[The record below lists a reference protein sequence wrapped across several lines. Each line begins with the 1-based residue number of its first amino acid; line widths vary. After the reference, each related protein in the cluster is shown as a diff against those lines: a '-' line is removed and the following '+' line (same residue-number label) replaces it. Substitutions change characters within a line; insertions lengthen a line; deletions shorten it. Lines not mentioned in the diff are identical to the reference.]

1 MSTLGK
7 IWNSLT
13 TPFAENEEEAR
24 RERMTRA
31 IYTMVS
37 FGFLLMTI
45 IVPVYDLSVGEPT
58 YTVTIFILSIDGFLL
73 AGWIQILHRR
83 WRLSRYVLPIIF
95 LALNAL
101 TVFQVGLLTTAVLH
115 LVIAVVLTAMLFG
128 SRAQWVTVI
137 LGVILYLGTGWLAG
151 ERSFEVFFM
160 GGISV
165 GFALSGIAALQW
177 YASSLLDMS
186 FERLRQMETAARE
199 SAEKIRA
206 IFESITDGITI
217 TDLQGTITDL
227 NEATVHMHGFRS
239 RDELIGSSAFDLIAD
254 SEHPKAL
261 ENLGVTLRTGNSG
274 RQEYKFV
281 RKDGTQFDGE
291 LNAVLIKNEEAQP
304 VGFVALTRD
313 ITPDKRAEAEREQ
326 LIGEL
331 EAKNKELESFTYT
344 VSHDLKAPLITVA
357 GFLGYLQ
364 QDVLDRNTEKI
375 RVDIQHI
382 NQAVGKMQILL
393 DELLEL
399 SRIGRLVNL
408 PETVPLEDV
417 IREALEAV
425 RGRLEARGVTIR
437 IQPGLPAI
445 YGDRQRLVE
454 VVQNLVDNAA
464 KFMGAQPHPQI
475 EIGQC
480 SEAEGKP
487 GFYVR
492 DNGIGIAPEHHERIF
507 GLFNK
512 LESNTE
518 GTGIG
523 LAIVKRIVEVHGGR
537 IWVESEPGK
546 GSTFCFTFGKEPQA
560 PTTEATL

>member
-13 TPFAENEEEAR
+13 TSFAENEEEAR

-37 FGFLLMTI
+37 VGFLLMTI
-45 IVPVYDLSVGEPT
+45 VASVFESSVGEPT
-58 YTVTIFILSIDGFLL
+58 YSATLFMLSIDVFLF
-73 AGWIQILHRR
+73 AGWIQILRGR
-83 WRLSRYVLPIIF
+83 WRLSRYALPIIF
-95 LALNAL
+95 LALNAY
-101 TVFQVGLLTTAVLH
+101 TVIQVGLLTTAVLH
-115 LVIAVVLTAMLFG
+115 LVIAVVLTSMLFG
-128 SRAQWVTVI
+128 PRAQWVTVI
-137 LGVILYLGTGWLAG
+137 LGVILYLSTGWLAG
-151 ERSFEVFFM
+151 QREAEVFFM

-177 YASSLLDMS
+177 YASSLLDTS
-186 FERLRQMETAARE
+186 FERLRRAETGSRE
-199 SAEKIRA
+199 SAERTRA
-206 IFESITDGITI
+206 IFESMKDGITI
-217 TDLQGTITDL
+217 TDLQGTIVDL
-227 NEATVHMHGFRS
+227 NEAAVHMHGFENRE
-239 RDELIGSSAFDLIAD
+239 ELIGTSALDFITV
-254 SEHPKAL
+254 SEHAKAL
-261 ENLGVTLRTGNSG
+261 ANLQETLRDGISG
-274 RQEYKFV
+274 LQEYRFV
-281 RKDGTQFDGE
+281 RKDGSEFNAE
-291 LNAVLIKNEEAQP
+291 LNAVLIRNGESQP

-313 ITPDKRAEAEREQ
+313 ITPRKQAEAEREQ
-326 LIGEL
+326 LIREL

-344 VSHDLKAPLITVA
+344 VSHDLKAPLITIA

-364 QDVLDRNTEKI
+364 QDVLDHNTEKI

-445 YGDRQRLVE
+445 HGDRQRLVE

-464 KFMGAQPHPQI
+464 KFMGDQPHPQV
-475 EIGQC
+475 EIGRC

-487 GFYVR
+487 VFYVR

-518 GTGIG
+518 GTGI
-523 LAIVKRIVEVHGGR
+523 VEVHEGR
-537 IWVESEPGK
+537 IWVESEEGK
-546 GSTFCFTFGKEPQA
+546 GSMFCFTLGKEPQA
-560 PTTEATL
+560 PATEATL